1 MKMLF
6 KIPKGPGFRRI
17 DPQHRGLQEMLDHV
31 RTTCKVWIKVHEN
44 QDPDYILVF
53 AEEETRL
60 QDAFASLLRLLQLPD
75 LDAEDKEQGMIAYLI
90 YPPHDK
96 DAFVVTAQP
105 FSLNQHR
112 FAAAL
117 VERESL
123 SAAGRAQQVSEFLDE
138 FKSMATILRRTPDN
152 MQMRL
157 NLGTV
162 TLKQRPR
169 RPEFHLEDLEKLMR
183 SLRQRQT
190 TDFDARYLSAYGQ
203 HIQANESQYW
213 RWKLRKSASRYDF
226 RVPGGL

>member
-1 MKMLF
+1 MLF
-6 KIPKGPGFRRI
+6 RS
-17 DPQHRGLQEMLDHV
+17 
-31 RTTCKVWIKVHEN
+31 
-44 QDPDYILVF
+44 PDYILVF
-53 AEEETRL
+53 AEAETRL

-190 TDFDARYLSAYGQ
+190 TDFDARYLSAYG
-203 HIQANESQYW
+203 HYIQANESQYW
-213 RWKLRKSASRYDF
+213 
-226 RVPGGL
+226 